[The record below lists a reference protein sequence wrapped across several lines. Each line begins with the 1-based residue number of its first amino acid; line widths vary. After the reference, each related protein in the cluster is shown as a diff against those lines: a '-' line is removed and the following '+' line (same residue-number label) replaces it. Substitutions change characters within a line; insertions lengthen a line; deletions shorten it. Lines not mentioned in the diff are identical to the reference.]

1 MDILKIYEAQLKRA
15 REKFSD
21 VVDEGVILHSESGE
35 PLKLRLKIIDGSI
48 VDIFYSV
55 QGKYS
60 YHWERG
66 MIDGSIYRHNN
77 APHKKWRNIK
87 TFPKH
92 FHNGSEDK
100 GEESYISDDPIIAIE
115 EFLEF
120 VKRMLIRKI
129 RGFDN

>member
-1 MDILKIYEAQLKRA
+1 MDILRIYEAQLKRA

-21 VVDEGVILHSESGE
+21 VVDEGVILRSESGE
-35 PLKLRLKIIDGSI
+35 PLKLRLQIIDGSI
-48 VDIFYSV
+48 VDVFYSV
-55 QGKYS
+55 HGKYS
-60 YHWERG
+60 YHWERS

-77 APHKKWRNIK
+77 APHKKWKNIK

-100 GEESYISDDPIIAIE
+100 GKESYISNDPIIAVE

-120 VKRMLIRKI
+120 VKWRLIRE
-129 RGFDN
+129 NPT